1 MSISALYHPTFFYLH
16 ACIHLRQSSQIYLWH
31 FRQIGKIHTQLF
43 RKIYRVWAIKIMR
56 IMWVLWNSWTRRFH
70 CAKWWQVSWDL
81 KSGRWRHNGRRVK
94 NFFRIKFKF
103 YNVSLTFPCHNTIIS
118 LDISHEWI
126 FFAHDCRLKIVRHSA
141 TTLQSHR
148 VLSLIYIH
156 MNYGAIIC

>member
-56 IMWVLWNSWTRRFH
+56 IMWVLWNSWTRRHH

-81 KSGRWRHNGRRVK
+81 KSGRWRHNGGRVK

-103 YNVSLTFPCHNTIIS
+103 YNVSLTFPCNNTIIS

-126 FFAHDCRLKIVRHSA
+126 FLRMIVGWKSYGTQQRHCKV
-141 TTLQSHR
+141 TECCHWFTYTWIM
-148 VLSLIYIH
+148 VL
-156 MNYGAIIC
+156 